1 MCESVR
7 IVLLCAC
14 IDILLFSPLLL
25 LLLCSV
31 GSVRVH
37 SALRPCVTVNM
48 SLCVLRQDDLNITR
62 GFYIFLGK

>member
-37 SALRPCVTVNM
+37 S
-48 SLCVLRQDDLNITR
+48 VLRQDDLNITR